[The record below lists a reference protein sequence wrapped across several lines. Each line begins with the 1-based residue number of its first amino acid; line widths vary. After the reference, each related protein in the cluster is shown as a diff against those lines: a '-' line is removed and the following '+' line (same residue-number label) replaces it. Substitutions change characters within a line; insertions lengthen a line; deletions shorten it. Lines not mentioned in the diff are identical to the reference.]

1 MQNQNLRPL
10 TLKEKTVLE
19 FIEGY
24 FIEKEIAP
32 SFMEIKDHFG
42 FASNNSVQRYLKQLT
57 SKGYIFIPSGN
68 QKRAITLLHPS
79 NTLHKNF
86 TTPYNNLQSARS
98 VTPPPVTGQYSL
110 PLLGKIAAG
119 LPIEALEHNET
130 IDVPFNFVQ
139 HPDKSY
145 VLQVQGESM
154 IESGIHNGDMIVVED
169 TNSANN
175 GDIIVAVIDNEATL
189 KKYYFHK
196 DKNLIELRPSN
207 SSMESMWHHPK
218 LVNIKGILKNLLRKY

>member
-1 MQNQNLRPL
+1 MQNLNLRPL
-10 TLKEKTVLE
+10 TLKEKSVLE

-42 FASNNSVQRYLKQLT
+42 FASNNSVQRYLKQLQT
-57 SKGYIFIPSGN
+57 KGYIFIPGGN

-86 TTPYNNLQSARS
+86 TTPNPNLHSTAS
-98 VTPPPVTGQYSL
+98 VMPPPITEQYSL

-119 LPIEALEHNET
+119 LPIEALEYDET
-130 IDVPFNFVQ
+130 VEVPYNFVRQ
-139 HPDKSY
+139 PEKSY

-154 IESGIHNGDMIVVED
+154 IEDGIHNGDMIIVED
-169 TNSANN
+169 TNFAKN
-175 GDIIVAVIDNEATL
+175 GDIIVAVIENEATL

-196 DKNLIELRPSN
+196 EKNLIELRPSN

-218 LVNIKGILKNLLRKY
+218 KVNIRGILKNLLRKY

>member
-1 MQNQNLRPL
+1 MENHNLRPL
-10 TLKEKTVLE
+10 TLKEKSVLE

-24 FIEKEIAP
+24 FTEKEIAP

-42 FASNNSVQRYLKQLT
+42 FASNNSVQRYLKQLQT
-57 SKGYIFIPSGN
+57 KGYIFIPTGN

-86 TTPYNNLQSARS
+86 TTPNLQSTSS
-98 VTPPPVTGQYSL
+98 VMPPPVTELYSL

-119 LPIEALEHNET
+119 APIENLEYNET
-130 IDVPFNFVQ
+130 VDVPFNFVRQ
-139 HPDKSY
+139 PEKSY

-154 IESGIHNGDMIVVED
+154 IEEGIHNGDMIVVED
-169 TNSANN
+169 TNFAKN
-175 GDIIVAVIDNEATL
+175 GDIIVAVIENEATL
-189 KKYYFHK
+189 KKYFFHE

-218 LVNIKGILKNLLRKY
+218 KVNIRGILKNLLRKY